1 MKQINRRQFIRWT
14 AAGVGAIAFLDS
26 GGKGYGKDP
35 EQILRVQLPSS
46 LNSVDPAFE
55 ISAGDEGKVSI
66 LVSNALL
73 RYAEGKDFKLKPDL
87 ATSWTVS
94 EGGKVYTFKLREK
107 VKWHKGYGEFTAE
120 DVKYSYE
127 RIMNPETRSP
137 NAGSFRG
144 VEKIDVVD
152 KYTVRFI
159 LKAPS
164 AIFPHNVATF
174 KGGFLLS
181 KAAGEKL
188 GAEVGKKLIGTGP
201 FMLEKA
207 VLDQEIVLRRHDEF
221 FGEKPRLETITFK
234 VVREPG
240 TANLAFERE
249 QLDIIDINE
258 KESVLRY
265 HNNPKYK
272 FLVSDASTGL
282 YLITFNTKKKP
293 FDDVKVRK
301 AFQYA
306 IDKKA
311 ISDAVYGA
319 RGRTIDT
326 VVPPGVPGF
335 TDDVMKYPHDVD
347 KAKKLLEE
355 AGHPKGFRAKLTV
368 PTTNEREGVII
379 QSQLAKIGVTLD
391 LQMIDRPTWFK
402 SLAGTDHDILFNA
415 HFRPPLADAFLFIS
429 YHSANAAPKGVNCA
443 FYDRADDLIDR
454 ARVTFDEK
462 EQAKLYAEALRRIAD
477 DSPAIPLVQEL
488 NTFVAQRYVRNVE
501 TFRVPENAP
510 VLEKGYIQKG

>member
-14 AAGVGAIAFLDS
+14 AGGMGALSVFGPI
-26 GGKGYGKDP
+26 GRGYAKDA

-46 LNSVDPAFE
+46 LNSIDPAFE

-73 RYAEGKDFKLKPDL
+73 RYAEGKEFKLRPDL
-87 ATSWTVS
+87 ATSWTAS
-94 EGGKVYTFKLREK
+94 EGGKVYTFKLRER

-120 DVKYSYE
+120 DVKFSYE

-137 NAGSFRG
+137 NAGSFREI
-144 VEKIDVVD
+144 EKIDVVD
-152 KYTVRFI
+152 KYTVRFT

-174 KGGFLLS
+174 RGGFLMS
-181 KAAGEKL
+181 KAAADKL

-207 VLDQEIVLRRHDEF
+207 VLDQEIVLKRNDEF

-234 VVREPG
+234 VIREPG

-258 KESVLRY
+258 KESVDRY
-265 HNNPKYK
+265 QKNPKYK
-272 FLVSDASTGL
+272 FLASDASTGF
-282 YLITFNTKKKP
+282 YLITFNTRKKP

-326 VVPPGVPGF
+326 VVPPGVSGF
-335 TDDVMKYPHDVD
+335 TDDVAKYPHDVD

-355 AGHPKGFRAKLTV
+355 AGYGKGFKAKLTV
-368 PTTNEREGVII
+368 PATNEREGVLL
-379 QSQLAKIGVTLD
+379 QSQLARVGVTLD

-415 HFRPPLADAFLFIS
+415 HFRPPLANAFLFVS

-443 FYDRADDLIDR
+443 FYDKADDLIDR
-454 ARVTFDEK
+454 ARTTFDEK
-462 EQAKLYAEALRRIAD
+462 EQSKLYAEALRRIAD
-477 DSPAIPLVQEL
+477 DSPAIPLVQEM
-488 NTFVAQRYVRNVE
+488 NTFVAQKYVKNVE

-510 VLEKGYIQKG
+510 VLEKGYIEK